1 MKSKYVLKE
10 VETSET
16 AKDYMGEQI
25 SVGDIVVIARS
36 FCSSNTPSL
45 EHGVVN
51 KIIICRDPD
60 SLEITDTRLEI
71 KRIGSS
77 ISYRNEWGD
86 IVNFSYGRRKKSYIL
101 NILKI

>member
-1 MKSKYVLKE
+1 MKSKFILKE

-36 FCSSNTPSL
+36 FYKSTPNL

>member
-1 MKSKYVLKE
+1 MKSKFILKE

-36 FCSSNTPSL
+36 FYRSTPNL
-45 EHGVVN
+45 EHGIVN
-51 KIIICRDPD
+51 KITICRDPD
-60 SLEITDTRLEI
+60 SLEIMDTRLEI

-77 ISYRNEWGD
+77 ISYRNNEWGD

>member
-1 MKSKYVLKE
+1 MKSKFILKE

-36 FCSSNTPSL
+36 FYKSTPNL

-51 KIIICRDPD
+51 KITICRDPD
-60 SLEITDTRLEI
+60 SLEIIDTRLEI

-77 ISYRNEWGD
+77 ISYRNEGD

>member
-1 MKSKYVLKE
+1 MKSKFILKE

-25 SVGDIVVIARS
+25 SVGDIVVLARS
-36 FCSSNTPSL
+36 YGRSTPSL

-51 KIIICRDPD
+51 KITICRDPD

-77 ISYRNEWGD
+77 ISYRDEGD